1 MTSYVYKITN
11 DLNEMVY
18 IGTTTRPLCKRI
30 SDHRY
35 NAIRRGNTSKLYEY
49 MREIGV
55 ERFKIVCVRE
65 YKDISKERLK
75 SKEEKYIRRYDSIK
89 NGLNMHSMGGYNCI
103 HDKLKRYCIECDGS
117 SMCIHKK
124 IKRTCVDCK
133 GRAICIRDK
142 VKYKC
147 VECKGSTLCIHQKQ
161 KSQCKICSPA
171 VCDNCNKTYA
181 GKRYLKTHQTK
192 CKVNQ

>member
-1 MTSYVYKITN
+1 
-11 DLNEMVY
+11 MVY

-35 NAIRRGNTSKLYEY
+35 NAIKRGNTSKLYEY

-89 NGLNMHSMGGYNCI
+89 NGLNMHSMGGYYCI
-103 HDKLKRYCIECDGS
+103 HDKLLRYC
-117 SMCIHKK
+117 
-124 IKRTCVDCK
+124 VDSFAK
-133 GRAICIRDK
+133 NRK
-142 VKYKC
+142 VHVKFAHRLHVIV
-147 VECKGSTLCIHQKQ
+147 VEGCMQE
-161 KSQCKICSPA
+161 
-171 VCDNCNKTYA
+171 
-181 GKRYLKTHQTK
+181 
-192 CKVNQ
+192 KVI

>member
-89 NGLNMHSMGGYNCI
+89 NGLNMHSMGGYYCI
-103 HDKLKRYCIECDGS
+103 HDKLKRYCVSCKGA
-117 SMCIHKK
+117 SMCSHGRIERICVKCTPY
-124 IKRTCVDCK
+124 TCDRCEK
-133 GRAICIRDK
+133 AYGGK
-142 VKYKC
+142 SGLKQ
-147 VECKGSTLCIHQKQ
+147 HQKR
-161 KSQCKICSPA
+161 CSNDESNISTEQS
-171 VCDNCNKTYA
+171 V
-181 GKRYLKTHQTK
+181 
-192 CKVNQ
+192 